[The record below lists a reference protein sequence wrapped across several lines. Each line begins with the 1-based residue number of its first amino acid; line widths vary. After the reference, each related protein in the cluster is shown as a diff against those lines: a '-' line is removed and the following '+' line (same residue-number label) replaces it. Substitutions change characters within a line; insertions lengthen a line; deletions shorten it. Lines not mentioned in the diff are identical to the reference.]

1 VTLIEESMEVDSDEN
16 AGFGDDDFEDDEEE
30 W

>member
-1 VTLIEESMEVDSDEN
+1 VMDRVFGDFGSDM
-16 AGFGDDDFEDDEEE
+16 GDDDDFEDDEEF